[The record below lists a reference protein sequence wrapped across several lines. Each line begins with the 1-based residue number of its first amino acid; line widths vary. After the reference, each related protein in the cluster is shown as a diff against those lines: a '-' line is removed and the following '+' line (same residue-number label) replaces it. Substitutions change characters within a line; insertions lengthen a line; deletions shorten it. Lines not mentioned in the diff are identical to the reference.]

1 MALQFAPTIIS
12 PVASF
17 WKEGDSPLTATVKI
31 QHNNQS
37 TWESN
42 PELEVK
48 IWDFNDKTAESAY
61 IWNRIVPNDS
71 KEKTTITLSFPESY
85 SYYKSLNAKP
95 DDWINRSNEYY
106 RVNDGS
112 YVLNTDAEWQDERI
126 YYEKINN
133 AKFQAGTTYKLQIA
147 YSGYGKELKT
157 WSQVKIIKYLETPS
171 ITLNKQDL
179 SFNIN
184 ILGERIKR
192 YRFNKQDW
200 TQIDENSTS
209 FPFLPPKDFISNEK
223 LIVNVE
229 TVTGAIVTKEYV
241 NNIEPA
247 TNSIEIKKDIERGF
261 IYFKISAEPVENK
274 ILYLVQGNECQ
285 ILGDNTQT
293 LFVDQFAEALRPR
306 QYYRTYAADENTIK
320 SELLSN
326 SVFLLDYEYSY
337 LCDKDCVLNLKYNGL
352 ASSFK
357 KTIQEQKQ
365 DTIGGL
371 YPYIFRNENAGY
383 AEMPLSA
390 LIASDLG
397 EFKIGD
403 PDANNSEYRTVTPI
417 GITDNPHALGEKY
430 KKEKEYRE
438 EVYNWLTNGKPKIFK
453 SPTEGVYVVQVM
465 NTSMSAKKELGNL
478 LYEVSG
484 TMYEV
489 DNVSDYAMKVY
500 KGDYD

>member
-17 WKEGDSPLTATVKI
+17 WKEGDSPLTATAKI
-31 QHNNQS
+31 QHNNQF
-37 TWESN
+37 TWGSN

-61 IWNRIVPNDS
+61 IWNGIVPNDS

-106 RVNDGS
+106 IINNGS
-112 YVLNTDAEWQDERI
+112 YILNTDAEWRDERL

-133 AKFQAGTTYKLQIA
+133 AKFQAGITYKLQIA

-171 ITLNKQDL
+171 IALNKQDL

-200 TQIDENSTS
+200 TQIDENATS
-209 FPFLPPKDFISNEK
+209 FPFLPPKDFISNDK
-223 LIVNVE
+223 LVVSVE
-229 TVTGAIVTKEYV
+229 TVTGAIITKKYSK
-241 NNIEPA
+241 NIE
-247 TNSIEIKKDIERGF
+247 SISSIAKIKKDVERGF
-261 IYFKISAEPVENK
+261 IYFKVDAETTENK
-274 ILYLVQGNECQ
+274 ILYLANGDDECQ
-285 ILGDNTQT
+285 ILGDSTQT
-293 LFVDQFAEALRPR
+293 LFIDLFAEAIEVRG
-306 QYYRTYAADENTIK
+306 YSRTYAIDENTIK
-320 SELLSN
+320 LELFD
-326 SVFLLDYEYSY
+326 VGFVDYEYSY
-337 LCDKDCVLNLKYNGL
+337 LCDKDYVLNLKYDGL
-352 ASSFK
+352 VNSFK
-357 KTIQEQKQ
+357 KTTQEQKQ

-403 PDANNSEYRTVTPI
+403 PDANNSEYCTATPVGVTNNY
-417 GITDNPHALGEKY
+417 TLGQKY

-438 EVYNWLTNGKPKIFK
+438 EVYNWLTNGKPKVFK

-478 LYEVSG
+478 LYKVSG